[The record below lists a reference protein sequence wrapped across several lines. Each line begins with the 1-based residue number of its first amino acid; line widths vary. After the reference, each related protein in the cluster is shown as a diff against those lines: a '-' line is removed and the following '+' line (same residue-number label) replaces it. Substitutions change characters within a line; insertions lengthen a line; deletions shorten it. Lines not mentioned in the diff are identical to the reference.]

1 MLVKLNV
8 DAMQGYFIEK
18 PKPVIEETA

>member
-1 MLVKLNV
+1 MLAKLNV

-18 PKPVIEETA
+18 PKPVIKESE